1 VEFHH
6 QGSVIAENKNAQNN
20 ALSLF
25 SFSLTRK
32 NRKKTGCGNP
42 TNKPISTFIFILY
55 IYVYLFIESLLN
67 S

>member
-42 TNKPISTFIFILY
+42 TTTTTTTTITN
-55 IYVYLFIESLLN
+55 N
-67 S
+67 SY

>member
-42 TNKPISTFIFILY
+42 TIIIITIILFFLD
-55 IYVYLFIESLLN
+55 LFAQPS
-67 S
+67 SCFF

>member
-42 TNKPISTFIFILY
+42 SIKSFYPRSRFKHFEVLY
-55 IYVYLFIESLLN
+55 SQ
-67 S
+67 